1 MIYFN
6 TQNSGFSLVET
17 LVAVTILLIV
27 IVGPM
32 TLAANATRSTNF
44 SSEQVIATF
53 LAQEGAEL
61 AQIARDNILL
71 PRFAGAPGNA
81 WAEFTDTAGAY
92 QDCFAAGCGLSLNNT
107 TGLVLVE
114 DCGTA
119 GNCILQRDIT
129 AGRSLY
135 NHDTGT
141 DTVYTRVVTMSG
153 TAGDPEVEVVS
164 RVTWRTDNQRQEQ
177 SVEVVTYLFNVYGR

>member
-1 MIYFN
+1 MIYN
-6 TQNSGFSLVET
+6 HSHNPGFSLVET

-71 PRFAGAPGNA
+71 PRFAGTPGNA
-81 WAEFTDTAGAY
+81 WTGFTDTAGAY
-92 QDCFAAGCGLSLNNT
+92 ADCFAAGCGLSIDDP
-107 TGLVLVE
+107 TGTILVTN
-114 DCGTA
+114 CA
-119 GNCILQRDIT
+119 GGGCVLRRDIG
-129 AGRSLY
+129 ANRSLY
-135 NHDTGT
+135 NYNTGT
-141 DTVYTRVVTMSG
+141 PTVYTRTVTMSE
-153 TAGDPEVEVVS
+153 TVAGREVRVVS
-164 RVTWRTDNQRQEQ
+164 QVTWRTDNQRQEQ